1 MPKPMA
7 PDAAPGPLRLPKP
20 EEHPDLF
27 APATV
32 RCTRPTGLRPPPRP
46 GFQVR
51 LPQPA
56 WWKRPSGWIVP
67 LAAILALLAVMVA
80 RLPQE
85 EIFPPVD
92 GNLPVIVVDAG
103 HGGHDSGALG
113 NGLCE
118 KQLTLDTALRL
129 EKRLRQRGF
138 RVVLTRNDDRFLSL
152 FDRPQIA
159 NELPNALFVS
169 IHYNDNT
176 TASGDGVETFYAV
189 RKAGWLPV
197 SVNGANGCE
206 VLAQCVQSA
215 LVSTLGVTD
224 RGAKPRQL
232 AVVRYARCPAVLVE
246 GGFINNPAEA
256 RKLALPEYREMV
268 ATAIADGVAAY
279 QQLRTRTEKDPHLAQ
294 R

>member
-1 MPKPMA
+1 MPKPLT
-7 PDAAPGPLRLPKP
+7 PSAAPAPLRLPKP

-27 APATV
+27 APAGV
-32 RCTRPTGLRPPPRP
+32 RGAGPVLRPAPAP

-56 WWKRPSGWIVP
+56 WWKQPSGWIAP
-67 LAAILALLAVMVA
+67 LVAVLAVLAWLVA
-80 RLPQE
+80 RLPRE
-85 EIFPPVD
+85 EIFPAVD
-92 GNLPVIVVDAG
+92 GSLPVIVVDAG

-118 KQLTLDTALRL
+118 KHLTLDTALRL
-129 EKRLRQRGF
+129 EKHLRQRGF
-138 RVVLTRNDDRFLSL
+138 RVLLTRRDDRFLSL
-152 FDRPQIA
+152 YERPQLA

-197 SVNGANGCE
+197 TVQGANACE
-206 VLAQCVQSA
+206 VFAQCVQSS

-224 RGAKPRQL
+224 RGTKARQL

-256 RKLALPEYREMV
+256 RKLAVPDYREMV
-268 ATAIADGVAAY
+268 AKAIADGVAGY
-279 QQLRTRTEKDPHLAQ
+279 QRARTQPAKDPQIA
-294 R
+294 RR